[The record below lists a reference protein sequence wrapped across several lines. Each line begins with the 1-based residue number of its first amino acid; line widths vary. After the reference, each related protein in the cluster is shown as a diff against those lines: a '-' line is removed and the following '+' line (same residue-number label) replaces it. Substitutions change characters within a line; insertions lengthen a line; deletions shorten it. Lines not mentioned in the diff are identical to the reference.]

1 MDRGMITTVAI
12 LGYGRFGRALA
23 ERLLEQ
29 GCRVVAYDPVAE
41 IPHGIRVA
49 DMPSAVT
56 NAELVVLAMPV
67 EQIRTTLV
75 QLRPILR
82 SNQIVIDVGSVKSGP
97 AASLEEILGTKIP
110 WVATHPLFGPMSL
123 ARGERPLRVIVC
135 PNLQHPQAVA
145 KLESFFREM
154 GFDVCP
160 LDPELHDREMAAT
173 HALAFFV
180 AKGFIDA
187 GLLLDSEFAPPSVRA
202 IRRTLESVQADA
214 GQLFATLH
222 RENPYAGEMRAKLL
236 ASLMATDDALRAPV
250 KAGEADGDGSP
261 SARYE
266 DLHIADASPTPP
278 QLLLARDL
286 IDEIDTDIMQ
296 LLARRA
302 ELSMRAARAK
312 AEVGKGVRD
321 PKRETDLLHRR
332 RDIADSYGLDPDAV
346 EGVFQSIL
354 NFSRRHQSE
363 HLDSSS

>member
-1 MDRGMITTVAI
+1 MITTVAI
-12 LGYGRFGRALA
+12 LGYGRFGRAMA
-23 ERLLEQ
+23 ERLQEQ
-29 GCRVVAYDPVAE
+29 GCKVVAYDPVAE
-41 IPHGIRVA
+41 VPEKNRRA
-49 DMPSAVT
+49 DMASTVAS
-56 NAELVVLAMPV
+56 AELVMLAMPV
-67 EQIRTTLV
+67 DQIRPTLA

-82 SNQIVIDVGSVKSGP
+82 SNQIVMDVGSVKSGP
-97 AASLEEILGTKIP
+97 AASLEEILGAEIP

-123 ARGERPLRVIVC
+123 ARGERPLRVVVC

-145 KLESFFREM
+145 ELESFFKEK
-154 GFDVCP
+154 GFEVCP
-160 LDPELHDREMAAT
+160 LDPEKHDREMAAT
-173 HALAFFV
+173 HALAFFI

-187 GLLLDSEFAPPSVRA
+187 DLLLDSEYAPPSVRA
-202 IRRTLESVQADA
+202 IRRTLDSVQADA

-236 ASLMATDDALRAPV
+236 DSLMATDDALREPIL
-250 KAGEADGDGSP
+250 EDADGGA

-266 DLHIADASPTPP
+266 DLHIADATPTPP

-286 IDEIDTDIMQ
+286 IDEIDTELMQ

-321 PKRETDLLHRR
+321 QKREADLLTRR
-332 RDIADSYGLDPDAV
+332 RDIADSYGLDADAV

-363 HLDSSS
+363 HLDEPS